1 MNVESNAAA
10 ILDRVKEKGA
20 EGDLIVDEG
29 QALSLKARDGELEEH
44 KVSSSQIYG
53 LRVIKDAH
61 VGTAYSEAADEQAL
75 NSMVDQALINATFA
89 KVEADEKIL
98 TTTGSLVTDDA
109 LLCPSDEVSIENKIQ
124 FVLDMEGN
132 LAAKDKVQNVPHNSI
147 SDSIVQ
153 RRVFTS
159 SGLDA
164 SLKQRMCVAG
174 AYALMVDG
182 DKNVMDG
189 SGRAARQFDQLNYT
203 DIVDEAYE
211 RCVGLLHGEPVPTKH
226 YDLIFDEEFQVE
238 VFSTF
243 ASMFSGKTAKDGV
256 NPMRD
261 KLGDIISDPRL
272 SISDQPLLTD
282 GFGYALF
289 DSEGTATRATP
300 LITNGRLE
308 TLIHNSATAAHFGV
322 STTGHGIRGPK
333 STLGVSL
340 HQLHI
345 DKGSD
350 SPATLFSGEYLLIT
364 DLSGLHSGANP
375 ISGQFSFGAA
385 GYLCRDG
392 ERIQPVRNIT
402 VAGNFYDMLKKV
414 SAIGDELF
422 WNLERSA
429 FMPHIRFAD
438 VAVSG

>member
-1 MNVESNAAA
+1 MSVEENAAI
-10 ILDRVKEKGA
+10 ILDRVKVKGA

-53 LRVIKDAH
+53 LRVIKNGR
-61 VGTAYSEAADEQAL
+61 VGTAYSEAADEPAL

-89 KVEADEKIL
+89 KIEADEKIL
-98 TTTGSLVTDDA
+98 STTGSLVTDDA

-124 FVLDMEGN
+124 FVLDMEGE
-132 LAAKDKVQNVPHNSI
+132 LAAKDKVQNVPHNSVR
-147 SDSIVQ
+147 DSIVQ

-159 SGLDA
+159 TGLDA
-164 SLKQRMCVAG
+164 SLKQRMCVAA
-174 AYALMVDG
+174 AYALMAED

-189 SGRAARQFDQLNYT
+189 SGRAARQFDQLHYP
-203 DIVDEAYE
+203 DIVEEAYE

-238 VFSTF
+238 LFGAF
-243 ASMFSGKTAKDGV
+243 ASMFSAKSAKDGV
-256 NPMRD
+256 NPLRD
-261 KLGDIISDPRL
+261 KLGEIVADPRL
-272 SISDQPLLTD
+272 TISDQPLLTD

-289 DSEGTATRATP
+289 DSEGTATRGTS
-300 LITNGRLE
+300 LIAEGRLE

-322 STTGHGIRGPK
+322 STTGHASRGPK

-345 DKGSD
+345 DKGAD
-350 SPATLFSGEYLLIT
+350 DPATLFSGEYLLIT
-364 DLSGLHSGANP
+364 DLSGLHSGTNP

-392 ERIQPVRNIT
+392 ERVQPVRNIT
-402 VAGNFYDMLKKV
+402 VAGNFYDMIKKV
-414 SAIGDELF
+414 SAVGDELL

-429 FMPHIRFAD
+429 LMPRIRFAE